1 MMVAKVHHPELY
13 VHMVLDGLDLFIP
26 QDDVLSVEIIADLE
40 LEQTEIGSIGWFGQ
54 HGHGDDAPVFCITG
68 NFELLELNE
77 LPESREYF
85 VLLKSLDNDT
95 LPLGLTC
102 DELEDMNV
110 QKEHLYIQS
119 VPAIMRTPRSP
130 ISELLIYQGD
140 VACISSGPDMSKYLI
155 DLSEQYMDK
164 MAALEAAEMV

>member
-1 MMVAKVHHPELY
+1 MANAMHHPELY
-13 VHMVLDGLDLFIP
+13 VHMILDGLDLFIP

-40 LEQTEIGSIGWFGQ
+40 VEQTEIGSIGWFGQ
-54 HGHGDDAPVFCITG
+54 HGYGDDAPVFCITG
-68 NFELLELNE
+68 DFELLELHE
-77 LPESREYF
+77 LPQSRQYF
-85 VLLKSLDNDT
+85 VLLKSVDNDT

-119 VPAIMRTPRSP
+119 VPPIMRTPRSP
-130 ISELLIYQGD
+130 ISELLIYKGD
-140 VACISSGPDMSKYLI
+140 VACISSGPDMSRYLI

-164 MAALEAAEMV
+164 MAALTAAEMV